1 MITVDNSEKRVVLRF
16 SIRKIGKH
24 RKPVEVVHFYG
35 STGGKVFHARCERGV
50 ISSFLE
56 RMNGAVSRSRTGKT
70 IYLEGTKAE
79 ELLRKLIILAGCRQ
93 CLRASSKISEVAEV
107 IAGLGEFEAIFWY
120 SKILEEYEKRGF
132 WGVCRVA
139 KAFRVL
145 YRID

>member
-1 MITVDNSEKRVVLRF
+1 MITVDESKKRVVLRF
-16 SIRKIGKH
+16 SIRKTEKH
-24 RKPVEVVHFYG
+24 RKPIEVAHFYG
-35 STGGKVFHARCERGV
+35 SAGGKVFHAHCEHGV

-70 IYLEGTKAE
+70 IYLEGAKSE

-93 CLRASSKISEVAEV
+93 CLKASSKISEVAEA

-145 YRID
+145 HGID